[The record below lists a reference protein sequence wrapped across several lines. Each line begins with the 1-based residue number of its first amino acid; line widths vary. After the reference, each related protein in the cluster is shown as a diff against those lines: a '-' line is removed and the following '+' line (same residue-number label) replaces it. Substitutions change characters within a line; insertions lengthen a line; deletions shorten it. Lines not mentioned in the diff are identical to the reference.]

1 MKNNFRRSINHKM
14 LFVITLLIPIILCL
28 ITGSIKLG
36 RTSLRVGILESN
48 ASEIQRENQKGLYEI
63 LRQSKDIN
71 YEIANKGTLHTD
83 LLTGKYHLILDYRNS
98 ISNDDFVLITYQSEN
113 KKLAMLEI
121 FKGAIRKGE
130 YINLSGLS
138 KVGINETERTLAL
151 LLTLF
156 MILSTIPTAA
166 IIRDKQ
172 SGTYERYQ
180 FARSGSIGYIQGFII
195 HTFLIALAQVILC
208 LTVLDF
214 LQKNFM
220 LSLLTGTVIGVIIAG
235 IATMFSTL
243 ICLASK
249 SEMQANITASSL
261 AAVMSLLGGTFIA
274 IESMPRLLQVI
285 SLVSP
290 MRWIVEL
297 ARIM

>member
-1 MKNNFRRSINHKM
+1 
-14 LFVITLLIPIILCL
+14 L
-28 ITGSIKLG
+28 IT
-36 RTSLRVGILESN
+36 
-48 ASEIQRENQKGLYEI
+48 
-63 LRQSKDIN
+63 
-71 YEIANKGTLHTD
+71 
-83 LLTGKYHLILDYRNS
+83 
-98 ISNDDFVLITYQSEN
+98 
-113 KKLAMLEI
+113 
-121 FKGAIRKGE
+121 
-130 YINLSGLS
+130 
-138 KVGINETERTLAL
+138 
-151 LLTLF
+151 
-156 MILSTIPTAA
+156 
-166 IIRDKQ
+166 
-172 SGTYERYQ
+172 
-180 FARSGSIGYIQGFII
+180 
-195 HTFLIALAQVILC
+195 LAQVILC